1 MNTEVMPLFWRIAE
15 HEKNGLEAVSLLMPA
30 PVSGEEPAEFPTDVF
45 FCSSREQKPPVDLRW
60 SDEDSD
66 LFMSLLDRVV
76 DVEENN
82 EVTLD
87 INDGIVQGIVQLVA
101 LARFKK
107 PASTD
112 DLVGED
118 FNTERE
124 ETEIGDLVAL
134 NTRYGYIL
142 AIVVGLDSIDTTCVL
157 LESVEDESGLTL
169 AAENTLVVAN
179 RLSILSSRFADSDIG
194 QGEVRH

>member
-1 MNTEVMPLFWRIAE
+1 MNAEVMPLFWRIAE
-15 HEKNGLEAVSLLMPA
+15 HEQNGLEAVSLLMPA
-30 PVSGEEPAEFPTDVF
+30 PASGEAPAEFPTEVCF
-45 FCSSREQKPPVDLRW
+45 RSSREQKPPVDLRW

-76 DVEENN
+76 DVEEDN

-112 DLVGED
+112 DLVGDD

-134 NTRYGYIL
+134 NTRYGYVL

-157 LESVEDESGLTL
+157 LESVVDDAGLTL
-169 AAENTLVVAN
+169 VAENTLVIAN
-179 RLSILSSRFADSDIG
+179 RLSILPGCFADSDVG
-194 QGEVRH
+194 QGETRH